1 MKIAIITPV
10 FSIAGVPLAQ
20 YRFARALAQRNHE
33 VELIIGFLPTDLTP
47 QEAPGLKI
55 NILNRNS
62 VSKMFFKLLLLFK
75 HNEFDIIFSAEDHLN
90 VTVILASILSR
101 SKSKISASSRVTPLD
116 TYSNVWFSK
125 RWILKQLT
133 KLTFNRAD
141 VLSCVSKDMVLQYQS
156 IFKNAPHQAIYNI
169 VSDKFSRD
177 NMHEKVEHKWFGN
190 QKTKVIIASGRLAQW
205 KGFEDLI
212 RAMPII
218 LKKKD
223 VRLIILGDGPLRK
236 SLYDIVTQLKLNS
249 YVDFLGYVSN
259 PLKYYKNSDIFVL
272 SSYVE
277 GLPNVLVE
285 AMMCGCTPVSTNC
298 PTGPREVLENGKY
311 GYLVP
316 MGDPKSL
323 AEGVIKAINFPISVD
338 LLNKAIIPF
347 EEKKVLEAHSN
358 ALKLSVNL

>member
-1 MKIAIITPV
+1 M
-10 FSIAGVPLAQ
+10 
-20 YRFARALAQRNHE
+20 E
-33 VELIIGFLPTDLTP
+33 
-47 QEAPGLKI
+47 
-55 NILNRNS
+55 
-62 VSKMFFKLLLLFK
+62 
-75 HNEFDIIFSAEDHLN
+75 
-90 VTVILASILSR
+90 
-101 SKSKISASSRVTPLD
+101 
-116 TYSNVWFSK
+116 
-125 RWILKQLT
+125 
-133 KLTFNRAD
+133 
-141 VLSCVSKDMVLQYQS
+141 
-156 IFKNAPHQAIYNI
+156 
-169 VSDKFSRD
+169 
-177 NMHEKVEHKWFGN
+177 N
-190 QKTKVIIASGRLAQW
+190 Q
-205 KGFEDLI
+205 
-212 RAMPII
+212 
-218 LKKKD
+218 
-223 VRLIILGDGPLRK
+223 
-236 SLYDIVTQLKLNS
+236 VTQLKLNS